1 MLTMLILGVQRSV
14 VASSR
19 INDVS
24 CVLLDQSMAVD
35 GGVDD
40 SGGEVKIEETSS
52 APNCSTP

>member
-1 MLTMLILGVQRSV
+1 MLILGVQRSV

-24 CVLLDQSMAVD
+24 YVLLDQSMAVD